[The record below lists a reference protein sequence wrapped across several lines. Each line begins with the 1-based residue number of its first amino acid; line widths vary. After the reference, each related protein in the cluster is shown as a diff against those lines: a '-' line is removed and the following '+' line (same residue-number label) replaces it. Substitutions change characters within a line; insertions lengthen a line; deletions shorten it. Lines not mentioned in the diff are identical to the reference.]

1 MTQFGQVITAMVTPF
16 DDAGAVNIDEAVR
29 LARWLQDNGNDGL
42 VLTGT
47 TGESSTLTDD
57 EKIDLWDAVSKAVTI
72 PVIAGTGSND
82 TIHSVHLTKEA
93 SKRAVAGIL
102 AVCPYYNRPSQSG
115 IAAHINAMAAATS
128 LPVIV
133 YDIPV
138 RTGRKISTHTL
149 LGLARETHNIVGV
162 KDAAGNPSETA
173 VLMSQA
179 PKDFLLY
186 SGDDGLTL
194 AFLAYGAVGVIGVA
208 THWAAKDHQEM
219 INAFKSGDVVTA
231 RRINERLVESFSYE
245 TGDDAPN
252 PIPTKVMMEVL
263 GFKVGDARLPMGPAP
278 ATQRAKAEAVL
289 ANLER
294 ARRS

>member
-57 EKIDLWDAVSKAVTI
+57 EKIDLWDTVSKAVTI

-138 RTGRKISTHTL
+138 RTGRKIATSTL
-149 LGLARETHNIVGV
+149 LGLAHDNPNVVGV
-162 KDAAGNPSETA
+162 KDAAGNPAETA

-194 AFLAYGAVGVIGVA
+194 AFLAYGATGVIGVA
-208 THWAAKDHQEM
+208 THWAARDHQDM
-219 INAFKSGDVVTA
+219 INAFKDGDVAKA
-231 RRINERLVESFSYE
+231 RHINNRLVESFAYE
-245 TGDDAPN
+245 TGDEAPN

-294 ARRS
+294 ARQS